1 MKKFKTIICIILVL
15 VMVVAIC
22 ACGNSTP
29 APSGGGDSKPA
40 DNTPAPSGG
49 DKKDEGKKDEGKDA
63 EPAKEE
69 YTEKYVIR
77 VGIMDPK
84 PSIYYDSLIGPWEE
98 KVVEYSNGRITFEDY
113 VSGSIST
120 FGTGLDSIRKGTIDA
135 AQDAFGFYT
144 GVYPYCELVNM
155 CGTPCK
161 SLVAFNNMMNDYT
174 KAFPESMDEEF
185 YVFPRYCPVAS
196 GILLTDKI
204 VESMADM
211 KGKTLRATGTV
222 MSFINATGAVGTMV
236 AAPDIFE
243 SIKLNVIDGAFFSL
257 GGIYSFGTY
266 EVASY
271 FTFLP
276 YYFAENVVCFSRE
289 MYNEMDPD
297 AQAIIDKSMTDWKQF
312 ADDYCANND
321 TESLAE
327 IQKVKPEFTAK
338 EMSDACAK
346 EFLDVALPLM
356 QEKAAEMD
364 AAGLDGTG
372 AFEWIQ
378 ANAPKY

>member
-1 MKKFKTIICIILVL
+1 MKKFRTILCVILVL
-15 VMVVAIC
+15 AMAIAIC

-29 APSGGGDSKPA
+29 APSGDGDKPA
-40 DNTPAPSGG
+40 PAPAPAPSGDNKDKEE
-49 DKKDEGKKDEGKDA
+49 DKKEE
-63 EPAKEE
+63 ETPKEE
-69 YTEKYVIR
+69 YTDTYVIR

-98 KVVEYSNGRITFEDY
+98 KVTEYSNGRITFEDY

-161 SLVAFNNMMNDYT
+161 SLVAFNNMMTDYT

-211 KGKTLRATGTV
+211 TGTV

-236 AAPDIFE
+236 PAPDIFE

-289 MYNEMDPD
+289 VYNDMDPD
-297 AQAIIDKSMTDWKQF
+297 AQAVIDKSMADWKQL
-312 ADDYCANND
+312 ADDYCTNND

-327 IQKVKPEFTAK
+327 IQKIKPEFVAK
-338 EMSDACAK
+338 EMTDECAK

-372 AFEWIQ
+372 AYEWIQ